1 MKSALDLDDLERRIK
16 TQSTGMSKAEA
27 FRLIAIARAA
37 QPFIHLAEARF
48 AVFGHSSLNS
58 YWTPVVSGASGTQTA
73 QLTKEDWDA
82 LLEADRKA
90 VGNEKG

>member
-37 QPFIHLAEARF
+37 VPIAEDLER
-48 AVFGHSSLNS
+48 
-58 YWTPVVSGASGTQTA
+58 
-73 QLTKEDWDA
+73 QLEDGCRCHMCKISRQN
-82 LLEADRKA
+82 LEAYRKAAGRDRKE
-90 VGNEKG
+90 GGR